1 MSEWWVYIVWAHTT
15 DQSKTI
21 PYTYGG
27 EERERYKMGE
37 EDTNEEGERESERES
52 GGRVIVFY
60 VNIAMNH

>member
-1 MSEWWVYIVWAHTT
+1 MCGLILQIKA
-15 DQSKTI
+15 K
-21 PYTYGG
+21 PYHILTEE